1 MAGKTIL
8 AIISMALLWQG
19 GGGFGIA
26 GMDFLIIH
34 MTPMGVRV
42 TLIFFGIIN
51 NSSTKDFTLKK
62 KTDLK

>member
-1 MAGKTIL
+1 MIVAGKTIL

-26 GMDFLIIH
+26 GMEEFLIIH

-42 TLIFFGIIN
+42 ALIFFGIIN
-51 NSSTKDFTLKK
+51 NSLTKDFT
-62 KTDLK
+62 